1 MRPWRTP
8 TVEMAKAK
16 QTRADKFRKAP
27 QQVDSQ
33 PGPQEVTDELF
44 AGGGEFFD
52 PHDIV
57 QVKYEMLRRVVE
69 DGQPVS
75 EAIRAF
81 GFSSRQSFYT
91 AKAAFEESG
100 LRGLMPSQPGP
111 RQAHKM
117 TPEVLDFIRQA
128 LKDDPSLKLK
138 ELTRRVRKR
147 FRLNIHEK
155 SIERALAKV

>member
-1 MRPWRTP
+1 M
-8 TVEMAKAK
+8 EMAKAK
-16 QTRADKFRKAP
+16 QTRAEKFRQAP
-27 QQVDSQ
+27 QQEDSQ

-81 GFSSRQSFYT
+81 GFSSRQAFYR
-91 AKAAFEESG
+91 ARLAFEHHG
-100 LRGLMPSQPGP
+100 LAGLMPG
-111 RQAHKM
+111 
-117 TPEVLDFIRQA
+117 
-128 LKDDPSLKLK
+128 
-138 ELTRRVRKR
+138 KR
-147 FRLNIHEK
+147 GAKK
-155 SIERALAKV
+155 SAASR